1 MRESSPLKWESGRV
15 EEHGGVVGEWGVGGS
30 DIDVGGA
37 TLMWESE
44 GVITTQVGEWGSG
57 ESGGVVGE

>member
-1 MRESSPLKWESGRV
+1 M

-44 GVITTQVGEWGSG
+44 GVITTQVGEW
-57 ESGGVVGE
+57 ESGRAWGSSGRVGP

>member
-1 MRESSPLKWESGRV
+1 M

-57 ESGGVVGE
+57 ERHLC